1 MKAVRPLE
9 DDEAIGWEW
18 KPCKGWS
25 GPVLI
30 GRGLD
35 LQTCPRSEADWE
47 TGRMG
52 KRPKSASESEA
63 EWVTLTAKCS
73 RLYEMD

>member
-9 DDEAIGWEW
+9 DDEVIGWEW

-35 LQTCPRSEADWE
+35 LLTCPRSEPKGEAERE
-47 TGRMG
+47 TGRMRKHPK
-52 KRPKSASESEA
+52 KRASK
-63 EWVTLTAKCS
+63 AKLIGWC
-73 RLYEMD
+73 

>member
-35 LQTCPRSEADWE
+35 LLTCPRSESVRAKLN
-47 TGRMG
+47 G
-52 KRPKSASESEA
+52 KQVAGENVPRSASESEA
-63 EWVTLTAKCS
+63 
-73 RLYEMD
+73 